1 MLFGSDAD
9 WADAP
14 MPANQ
19 PANTALGAEMRRLWA
34 AFAYNGVAGIG
45 GLDLIFT

>member
-1 MLFGSDAD
+1 MGYEMPRHPAMLAD
-9 WADAP
+9 
-14 MPANQ
+14 Q

-45 GLDLIFT
+45 GQDLIFT